1 MAAAEA
7 EEAGRH
13 LMLLG
18 DINLAMTSTFDTDE
32 AVDRFAHLV
41 VPLLA
46 DWCLVS
52 VVDPDGTR
60 RDVGRAHRDPALV
73 EAMHRYADLR
83 VATNRPTAPV
93 PRCCRDPGRSSFPHF
108 TAEHI
113 DAMVASPEARAALEP
128 LQPSAVA
135 AFPLI
140 ARGEVFGALT
150 LVNGP
155 SGARTRTPSCGRR
168 RSPPAGPRSPWTT
181 PGWPRANQ
189 QVAERLQLSLLSP
202 PVQPDHLELAVRYRP
217 ATQGVSIGGDWYD
230 AFLQPDG
237 DTVLVIGDVMG
248 HDIEA
253 AAAMGQVKTLVRG
266 IAYDRV
272 EEPAEVLRRVDH
284 ALVGLAVPAM
294 ATALVCRVEQD
305 DADRAAGLRR
315 LRWSSAGHPDPM
327 LLLADGT
334 VIDLAAPVG
343 PPLGIGWLGRRVD
356 GLATL
361 PQGSTLLLFTDGL
374 FERRGVPLDD
384 GRDQVR
390 EILRRS
396 ADLPLEELC
405 DRLLAEMLG
414 EGVEDDVAV
423 LAVRAHPVHVARPLE
438 AGPELLPPALPR
450 CADRLAQARLIA
462 NAVRK
467 PTVVISAGPGVGV
480 LERLRDHRVRD
491 HGEDGAGGDR
501 GDHRLHL
508 GRRAA
513 EQHVAEQRGQ
523 PAGHGDPAPDA
534 EDVAG
539 GAAVALHAGGAG
551 QALGHV
557 GDEHGRQHRQAH
569 RCRRPAA
576 RAPGRRTRGRR
587 RAAPRSRWRHRCPT
601 APTPRAAGPPTVCGA
616 GRPGGRGRGSRRGTR
631 RRRRGS
637 RSPWREQ
644 AAGVGRLLHEV
655 EGDGGDEHAG
665 AEGHHRRDDLGGT
678 G

>member
-1 MAAAEA
+1 MTRDDAAPLPGDLLLQAVEGMDRPLFVLGEDWRFRYVNPAGAALLGRTADGMVGRVIWEEFPEAVDTPFELNYRRAAASGEPASFEAWFEPLGIWFQVDAFRTDGGLVVTYDDVTERRRIEEERAVAVRAREAAAAETALAAADA

-32 AVDRFAHLV
+32 AVARFAQLV

-52 VVDPDGTR
+52 VFDPDGTR
-60 RDVGRAHRDPALV
+60 RDVGRAHRDPDLV

-83 VATNRPTAPV
+83 VASNRSTAPV
-93 PRCCRDPGRSSFPHF
+93 PQLRRDPHPVVIPDF
-108 TAEHI
+108 TAAHVE
-113 DAMVASPEARAALEP
+113 AMLASPEARAALEP
-128 LQPSAVA
+128 LRPRAVA

-155 SGARTRTPSCGRR
+155 GRGAHSDAELRTAEIASRR
-168 RSPPAGPRSPWTT
+168 AALALDNARLAA
-181 PGWPRANQ
+181 ANQ

-217 ATQGVSIGGDWYD
+217 ATQGMSIGGDWYD

-237 DTVLVIGDVMG
+237 ATVLVIGDVMG

-266 IAYDRV
+266 IAYDRL

-305 DADRAAGLRR
+305 EADLTAGLRT
-315 LRWSSAGHPDPM
+315 LRWSTAGHPDPM
-327 LLLADGT
+327 LLLADGS
-334 VIDLAAPVG
+334 VIDLIAPVG
-343 PPLGIGWLGRRVD
+343 PPLGIGWLGPRRD

-361 PQGSTLLLFTDGL
+361 PQDSTLLLFTDGL

-396 ADLPLEELC
+396 ADVPLEALC
-405 DRLLAEMLG
+405 DRLLEEMLG

-423 LAVRAHPVHVARPLE
+423 LAVRAHPLHVARPLE
-438 AGPELLPPALPR
+438 AGPELLPT
-450 CADRLAQARLIA
+450 
-462 NAVRK
+462 
-467 PTVVISAGPGVGV
+467 TVS
-480 LERLRDHRVRD
+480 HR
-491 HGEDGAGGDR
+491 
-501 GDHRLHL
+501 
-508 GRRAA
+508 
-513 EQHVAEQRGQ
+513 
-523 PAGHGDPAPDA
+523 P
-534 EDVAG
+534 
-539 GAAVALHAGGAG
+539 
-551 QALGHV
+551 
-557 GDEHGRQHRQAH
+557 
-569 RCRRPAA
+569 
-576 RAPGRRTRGRR
+576 
-587 RAAPRSRWRHRCPT
+587 
-601 APTPRAAGPPTVCGA
+601 
-616 GRPGGRGRGSRRGTR
+616 
-631 RRRRGS
+631 
-637 RSPWREQ
+637 
-644 AAGVGRLLHEV
+644 
-655 EGDGGDEHAG
+655 
-665 AEGHHRRDDLGGT
+665 
-678 G
+678 